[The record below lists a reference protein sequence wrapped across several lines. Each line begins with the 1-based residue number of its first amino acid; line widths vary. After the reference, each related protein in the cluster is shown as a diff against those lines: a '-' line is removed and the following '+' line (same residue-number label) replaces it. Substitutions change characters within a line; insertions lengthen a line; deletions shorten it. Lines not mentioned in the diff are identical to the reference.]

1 MAAGQRVG
9 HVASMTPAN
18 RGRAV
23 RLVLAIDP
31 AAWPLPRGTRF
42 VLRWGG
48 TASFFNRYIEMV
60 RGPVGAP
67 AIPSGTT
74 VGSSAFSSTV
84 ELDTLTSLFTPAVR
98 RSTGSLISR
107 GGAAFGAA
115 QAPLRNALHSA
126 PPAVAQA
133 SMVLR
138 DLQSSNADLDQLLRS
153 TSQVVN
159 AVQSADPGLGQL
171 VSGAGTTLAAVAAKN
186 AQLYTAIGRIPA
198 ALTRTQTTLHDANG
212 TLNAA
217 DLLLRRL
224 APGISDVRA
233 IAHPLNDVL
242 GTVARVG
249 PAVSD
254 TLNTAYHATPKL
266 NPLLTLATQLMPQ
279 IGSIGGQATTALQCI
294 RPYSPDI
301 AAFANNWGDFLS
313 WSDGKDRVI
322 RATVENI
329 IAAPIN
335 GLPYNS
341 ATATKLFPGLTYS
354 FPRPPGEAA
363 GEPWY
368 LPQCGITP
376 SSGIPANDPESVRP

>member
-1 MAAGQRVG
+1 
-9 HVASMTPAN
+9 
-18 RGRAV
+18 
-23 RLVLAIDP
+23 
-31 AAWPLPRGTRF
+31 
-42 VLRWGG
+42 
-48 TASFFNRYIEMV
+48 
-60 RGPVGAP
+60 
-67 AIPSGTT
+67 
-74 VGSSAFSSTV
+74 
-84 ELDTLTSLFTPAVR
+84 
-98 RSTGSLISR
+98 
-107 GGAAFGAA
+107 
-115 QAPLRNALHSA
+115 
-126 PPAVAQA
+126 
-133 SMVLR
+133 
-138 DLQSSNADLDQLLRS
+138 
-153 TSQVVN
+153 
-159 AVQSADPGLGQL
+159 
-171 VSGAGTTLAAVAAKN
+171 
-186 AQLYTAIGRIPA
+186 
-198 ALTRTQTTLHDANG
+198 
-212 TLNAA
+212 
-217 DLLLRRL
+217 
-224 APGISDVRA
+224 
-233 IAHPLNDVL
+233 
-242 GTVARVG
+242 
-249 PAVSD
+249 VSD

>member
-1 MAAGQRVG
+1 
-9 HVASMTPAN
+9 MTPAN

-48 TASFFNRYIEMV
+48 TASFFNRYMEMV
-60 RGPVGAP
+60 RGPAGAP
-67 AIPSGTT
+67 AIPNGTT
-74 VGSSAFSSTV
+74 VSSSAFSPTV

-98 RSTGSLISR
+98 HATASLIRR
-107 GGAAFGAA
+107 GGTAFAVAKG
-115 QAPLRNALHSA
+115 PLRNALQSA

-153 TSQVVN
+153 TSEVVN
-159 AVQSADPGLGQL
+159 AVQSADPGVGQL
-171 VSGAGTTLAAVAAKN
+171 VSGAGATLAAVAAKDG
-186 AQLYTAIGRIPA
+186 QLYTAIGRIPA
-198 ALTRTQTTLHDANG
+198 ALTRTESTLHDANG

-224 APGISDVRA
+224 APGITDVRA

-242 GTVARVG
+242 GTVAQVG
-249 PAVSD
+249 PAVSE
-254 TLNTAYHATPKL
+254 TLDTAYHATPKL
-266 NPLLTLATQLMPQ
+266 NPLLTLATKLMPQ

-294 RPYSPDI
+294 RPYAPDI

-313 WSDGKDRVI
+313 WGDGKDRVI
-322 RATVENI
+322 RATVQNI
-329 IAAPIN
+329 IAAPGN

-341 ATATKLFPGLTYS
+341 ATATRLFPGLTYS

-376 SSGIPANDPESVRP
+376 ASGIPADDPESVSGP